1 MADTL
6 QNKPVNQRIIRDR
19 LAEWESKTN
28 SKASLT
34 DQQKDS
40 IIEIT
45 QRASER
51 EIPSDVSV
59 MTKKIKG
66 DNFLSPVY
74 Q

>member
-19 LAEWESKTN
+19 LAEWESKIN
-28 SKASLT
+28 SKATLT
-34 DQQKDS
+34 DKQKDS

-51 EIPSDVSV
+51 QIPSDVSV
-59 MTKKIKG
+59 ILKKK
-66 DNFLSPVY
+66 
-74 Q
+74 